1 MWSSRASHSL
11 HEGSL
16 PCAPVQADDSK
27 IRGEVG
33 SDLFSQNQQ
42 HNWGAVM
49 LQMSRS
55 PERERECS
63 VWRLMMCW
71 GKSWK
76 LKLQS
81 KLRAI
86 WWPAAVKQDAEPAS
100 IILGQNVPAHHFILV
115 QQEESKRH
123 FLCLLVVKIRNG
135 CYFNVNNKKYIYL
148 GWGA

>member
-1 MWSSRASHSL
+1 MWSSRAPHSL
-11 HEGSL
+11 QDGSL

-27 IRGEVG
+27 ICGEVG
-33 SDLFSQNQQ
+33 SHLFSQNQQ
-42 HNWGAVM
+42 HNWGTLM

-55 PERERECS
+55 PERECS
-63 VWRLMMCW
+63 VWRLMACW

-100 IILGQNVPAHHFILV
+100 IILTQNVPAHHFILV
-115 QQEESKRH
+115 QQEESECH
-123 FLCLLVVKIRNG
+123 FPCLLVRRAETDVTLMET
-135 CYFNVNNKKYIYL
+135 NKKYIYL